1 MMLSCSFQKIY
12 IPEGG
17 CDIFFVS
24 FHLLAAFDLTEN
36 QFLVGGSALNIIREI
51 NSTRFNYLAP
61 SANCQPQLLL
71 SQWKKEK
78 KRQRIKNLLT
88 MKRQQFH
95 RLGITLNYKP

>member
-1 MMLSCSFQKIY
+1 MLNCSFQKIY
-12 IPEGG
+12 IAEGG

-36 QFLVGGSALNIIREI
+36 QFLVGGSALNLIREI

-61 SANCQPQLLL
+61 SANCQPQRLL